1 MLMGYDIYTYI
12 LESADTVRKIIAE
25 KEETMK
31 EAVGYLADKDVRRIV
46 VLGSGTSYHAC
57 VAAKRSMA
65 KSLGIP
71 VECMYPID
79 FKDSEIVRQEGTAVI
94 GISQAGRSTSTI
106 LALQKA
112 KELGYYTIS
121 CTSEQGT
128 PVQEEGEAYLHLNVG
143 EELSGPKTKG
153 FIGSIAEL
161 SLFAAELAVRTGKM
175 SEAEKAEIEKRLL
188 ASSENIPDIAEKAK
202 AWTESNLDELSKCRR
217 LIIVGYDSCIGA
229 MMEGSLKI
237 LEGVRCSVTGYQMEE
252 FMHGI
257 YHSVWEN
264 DYIIY
269 LAKPG
274 EYYSRMKGMLR
285 YFDEERHAH
294 QFVIT
299 SDTAFEGQSN
309 AFVYPFKDDEDFA
322 TMEYVVPLQVIT
334 KVVSVNLGIDCNI
347 PSDTKFHQKMGSY
360 QY

>member
-1 MLMGYDIYTYI
+1 MNYDIYNYI
-12 LESADTVRKIIAE
+12 LESADTVKKIIAE
-25 KEETMK
+25 KEETLRD
-31 EAVGYLADKDVRRIV
+31 ALDYLAGKDIRRFV

-57 VAAKRSMA
+57 VAAKKSMA
-65 KSLGIP
+65 KSLRIP
-71 VECMYPID
+71 VECMYPLD
-79 FKDSEIVRQEGTAVI
+79 FKDGEIVRQEGTAVI

-106 LALQKA
+106 LALKRA
-112 KELGYYTIS
+112 KELGYYTIA
-121 CTSEQGT
+121 CTSEADT
-128 PVQEEGEAYLHLNVG
+128 PVQAEGDCWLHLNVG

-161 SLFAAELAVRTGKM
+161 ALFAAMLAVRTGRM
-175 SEAEKAEIEKRLL
+175 TEEEEQALEQRLT
-188 ASSENIPDIAEKAK
+188 ASSENIPDIAAKAK
-202 AWTESNLDELSKCRR
+202 TWAENNLDELSKCRR
-217 LIIVGYDSCIGA
+217 LVIVGYESCIGA

-257 YHSVWEN
+257 YHSIWEN

-274 EYYSRMKGMLR
+274 EYYSRLKGMLR
-285 YFDEERHAH
+285 YFDIERNAH
-294 QFVIT
+294 QFVVT
-299 SDTAFEGQSN
+299 SDKEFLDNTH

-322 TMEYVVPLQVIT
+322 SMEYVVPLQVIT
-334 KVVSVNLGIDCNI
+334 KVVSQNLGIDCNI

>member
-1 MLMGYDIYTYI
+1 MTYDIYNYI
-12 LESADTVRKIIAE
+12 LESAETVRNLIAS
-25 KEETMK
+25 KEETMHD
-31 EAVGYLADKDVRRIV
+31 AVEYLVDKDVRRV
-46 VLGSGTSYHAC
+46 VILGSGTSYHAC

-79 FKDSEIVRQEGTAVI
+79 FKDGEVVRQEGTAVI

-121 CTSEQGT
+121 CTSERNT
-128 PVQEEGEAYLHLNVG
+128 PVQEEGDCYLHLNVG

-161 SLFAAELAVRTGKM
+161 ALFASVLACRKGRMTPEEV
-175 SEAEKAEIEKRLL
+175 SALENRLI
-188 ASSENIPDIAEKAK
+188 ASSENIPDIAEKSR
-202 AWTESNLDELSKCRR
+202 AWAESNIEELEKCRR
-217 LIIVGYDSCIGA
+217 LIIVGYGGCIGA

-269 LAKPG
+269 LAEPG
-274 EYYSRMKGMLR
+274 EYYSRLKGMLR

-294 QFVIT
+294 QFVVT
-299 SDTAFEGQSN
+299 SDKAFENYRN
-309 AFVYPFKDDEDFA
+309 AFVYPFRDDEDFA
-322 TMEYVVPLQVIT
+322 TMEYVIPLQVIT
-334 KVVSVNLGIDCNI
+334 KVVSMRLGIDCNI
-347 PSDTKFHQKMGSY
+347 PSDTQFHQKMGSY
-360 QY
+360 RY